1 MASTAASNA
10 PEGESARL
18 LRELEAAEAYEQKLR
33 QVIVSVKNELAAG
46 HHERALSMLNE
57 ALNDIDSQTDV
68 VVPHRGG

>member
-1 MASTAASNA
+1 MAPTPASDA
-10 PEGESARL
+10 EDSESARL

-68 VVPHRGG
+68 VVPHRDG